1 MPAITSL
8 RSSIATALT
17 DNSKYSVFSFPPAT
31 PIANSVIVTPD
42 DPYIVPSNND
52 YSAISPMANFKISI
66 LVPLLDN
73 EGNLAGI
80 EADVVRV
87 FALLEAS
94 SIVFNV
100 GSVSAPSVLSIASGD
115 LLTCDIAISTLTE
128 WSYSMDDWTKEQA
141 DFLIKIGQLPAT
153 KPATQPTSKKDEE

>member
-1 MPAITSL
+1 MTAITTL
-8 RSSIATALT
+8 RTTIASALT
-17 DNSKYSVFSFPPAT
+17 DNSLYSVFSFPPAT
-31 PIANSVIVTPD
+31 PIANSLILTPA

-52 YSAISPMANFKISI
+52 YTAIAPMANFTISI
-66 LVPLLDN
+66 IVPLLDN
-73 EGNLAGI
+73 QGNLAGI

-100 GSVSAPSVLSIASGD
+100 GSVSAPSVLSIATGD

-128 WSYSMDDWTKEQA
+128 WS
-141 DFLIKIGQLPAT
+141 
-153 KPATQPTSKKDEE
+153 

>member
-1 MPAITSL
+1 MPAITTL
-8 RSSIATALT
+8 RTSIATALA
-17 DNSKYSVFSFPPAT
+17 DNTKYSVYSFPPAT
-31 PIANSVIVTPD
+31 PIANSVIVTPA
-42 DPYIVPSNND
+42 DPYITPNNNT
-52 YSAISPMANFKISI
+52 YTTISPMANFKISI

-80 EADVVRV
+80 ETDVVRV
-87 FALLEAS
+87 FQLLAAS

-128 WSYSMDDWTKEQA
+128 WS
-141 DFLIKIGQLPAT
+141 
-153 KPATQPTSKKDEE
+153 

>member
-1 MPAITSL
+1 MTAVTIL
-8 RSSIATALT
+8 RSSIASALA
-17 DNSKYSVFSFPPAT
+17 DNTKYSVFSFPPAT
-31 PIANSVIVTPD
+31 PIANSVIVTPA

-52 YSAISPMANFKISI
+52 YTSIAPMANFRISI

-80 EADVVRV
+80 ETDILRV
-87 FALLEAS
+87 FQLLEAS

-128 WSYSMDDWTKEQA
+128 WS
-141 DFLIKIGQLPAT
+141 
-153 KPATQPTSKKDEE
+153 

>member
-1 MPAITSL
+1 MPAITTL
-8 RSSIATALT
+8 RSSIAAALA
-17 DNSKYSVFSFPPAT
+17 DNTKYSVFSFPPAT

-42 DPYIVPSNND
+42 DPYIVPTNND
-52 YSAISPMANFKISI
+52 RTSVAPLANFKITI

-80 EADVVRV
+80 ETDVVRV
-87 FALLEAS
+87 FALLDAS

-100 GSVSAPSVLSIASGD
+100 GSVSAPSVMSIASGD

-128 WSYSMDDWTKEQA
+128 WS
-141 DFLIKIGQLPAT
+141 
-153 KPATQPTSKKDEE
+153 

>member
-1 MPAITSL
+1 MTAITTL
-8 RSSIATALT
+8 RASIASALT
-17 DNSKYSVFSFPPAT
+17 DNTKYSVFSYPPAT
-31 PIANSVIVTPD
+31 PIANSVIITPA
-42 DPYIVPSNND
+42 DPYITPTNND
-52 YSAISPMANFKISI
+52 YTSINPMANFKISI

-87 FALLEAS
+87 FQLLEAS

-100 GSVSAPSVLSIASGD
+100 GSISAPSVLSIASGD

-128 WSYSMDDWTKEQA
+128 WS
-141 DFLIKIGQLPAT
+141 
-153 KPATQPTSKKDEE
+153 

>member
-1 MPAITSL
+1 MPAITTL
-8 RSSIATALT
+8 RASIATALT

-31 PIANSVIVTPD
+31 PIANSVIVTPS
-42 DPYIVPSNND
+42 DPYIVPTNND
-52 YSAISPMANFKISI
+52 YTAIAPMANFKISI

-80 EADVVRV
+80 EADIIRV

-128 WSYSMDDWTKEQA
+128 WS
-141 DFLIKIGQLPAT
+141 
-153 KPATQPTSKKDEE
+153 

>member
-1 MPAITSL
+1 MPAITTL
-8 RSSIATALT
+8 RTSIATALA
-17 DNSKYSVFSFPPAT
+17 DNSYYSVFAFPPAT
-31 PIANSVIVTPD
+31 PIANSVILSPA
-42 DPYIVPSNND
+42 DPYIVPTNND
-52 YSAISPMANFKISI
+52 RTSIAPLANFKISI

-80 EADVVRV
+80 ETDIVRV
-87 FALLEAS
+87 FALLDAS

-128 WSYSMDDWTKEQA
+128 WS
-141 DFLIKIGQLPAT
+141 
-153 KPATQPTSKKDEE
+153 

>member
-1 MPAITSL
+1 MPAITTL
-8 RSSIATALT
+8 RTSIATALT
-17 DNSKYSVFSFPPAT
+17 DNTKWSVFSFPPAT
-31 PIANSVIVTPD
+31 PIANSVIVTPA

-52 YSAISPMANFKISI
+52 YTAIAPLANFKISI

-80 EADVVRV
+80 EADIIRV

-128 WSYSMDDWTKEQA
+128 WS
-141 DFLIKIGQLPAT
+141 
-153 KPATQPTSKKDEE
+153 

>member
-1 MPAITSL
+1 MTAVTTL
-8 RSSIATALT
+8 RSSIATALA
-17 DNSKYSVFSFPPAT
+17 DNTKYSVFSFPPAT
-31 PIANSVIVTPD
+31 PIANSVIVTPA

-52 YSAISPMANFKISI
+52 YTSIAPMANFRISI

-80 EADVVRV
+80 ETDILRV
-87 FALLEAS
+87 FQLLEAS

-128 WSYSMDDWTKEQA
+128 WS
-141 DFLIKIGQLPAT
+141 
-153 KPATQPTSKKDEE
+153 

>member
-1 MPAITSL
+1 MPAITTL
-8 RSSIATALT
+8 RSSIASALA
-17 DNSKYSVFSFPPAT
+17 DNTKYSVFAFPPAT

-52 YSAISPMANFKISI
+52 YTSIAPMANFKLTI

-87 FALLEAS
+87 FSLLEAS

-128 WSYSMDDWTKEQA
+128 WS
-141 DFLIKIGQLPAT
+141 
-153 KPATQPTSKKDEE
+153 

>member
-1 MPAITSL
+1 MPAITTL
-8 RSSIATALT
+8 RTSIATALA
-17 DNSKYSVFSFPPAT
+17 DNTKSSVYSFPPAT
-31 PIANSVIVTPD
+31 PVANSVIVTPA
-42 DPYIVPSNND
+42 DPYIVPTNND
-52 YSAISPMANFKISI
+52 YTSVAPLANFKISI

-80 EADVVRV
+80 EADIIRV

-94 SIVFNV
+94 SIVFKV

-128 WSYSMDDWTKEQA
+128 WS
-141 DFLIKIGQLPAT
+141 
-153 KPATQPTSKKDEE
+153 

>member
-1 MPAITSL
+1 MPAITTL
-8 RSSIATALT
+8 RSSIAAALA
-17 DNSKYSVFSFPPAT
+17 DNTKYSVFAFPPAT
-31 PIANSVIVTPD
+31 PVANSVIVTPA

-52 YSAISPMANFKISI
+52 YTSIAPMANFTITI

-80 EADVVRV
+80 ETDILRV
-87 FALLEAS
+87 FQLLEAS

-128 WSYSMDDWTKEQA
+128 WS
-141 DFLIKIGQLPAT
+141 
-153 KPATQPTSKKDEE
+153 

>member
-1 MPAITSL
+1 MPAITTL
-8 RSSIATALT
+8 RASIATALT
-17 DNSKYSVFSFPPAT
+17 DNTKWSVFSYPPAT
-31 PIANSVIVTPD
+31 PIANSVIITPA

-52 YSAISPMANFKISI
+52 YTAISPMANFKISI

-80 EADVVRV
+80 ETDIIRV

-128 WSYSMDDWTKEQA
+128 WS
-141 DFLIKIGQLPAT
+141 
-153 KPATQPTSKKDEE
+153 

>member
-1 MPAITSL
+1 MTAITTL
-8 RSSIATALT
+8 RSSIAEALV
-17 DNSKYSVFSFPPAT
+17 DNSYYSVFSYPPAT
-31 PIANSVIVTPD
+31 PIPNSVIVTPA
-42 DPYIVPSNND
+42 DPYIVPTNND
-52 YSAISPMANFKISI
+52 RTSIAPMANFRLTI

-128 WSYSMDDWTKEQA
+128 WS
-141 DFLIKIGQLPAT
+141 
-153 KPATQPTSKKDEE
+153 

>member
-1 MPAITSL
+1 MPAITTL
-8 RSSIATALT
+8 RASIAAALT
-17 DNSKYSVFSFPPAT
+17 DNTKWSVFSYPPAT

-42 DPYIVPSNND
+42 NPYIVPSNND
-52 YSAISPMANFKISI
+52 YTAIAPLANFKISI

-80 EADVVRV
+80 ETDIIRV

-128 WSYSMDDWTKEQA
+128 WS
-141 DFLIKIGQLPAT
+141 
-153 KPATQPTSKKDEE
+153 

>member
-1 MPAITSL
+1 MPAITTL
-8 RSSIATALT
+8 RTSIASALT
-17 DNSKYSVFSFPPAT
+17 DNSLYSVFSFPPAT
-31 PIANSVIVTPD
+31 PIANSIIVTPA
-42 DPYIVPSNND
+42 DPYIVPTNND
-52 YSAISPMANFKISI
+52 YTAIAPMANFTISI

-73 EGNLAGI
+73 QGNLAGI

-100 GSVSAPSVLSIASGD
+100 GSVSAPSVLTIATGD

-128 WSYSMDDWTKEQA
+128 WS
-141 DFLIKIGQLPAT
+141 
-153 KPATQPTSKKDEE
+153 